1 MRTDPNAVSLD
12 ARSLDALR
20 NQAAANPKAAAH
32 QAAVQFESL
41 FMQMVVK
48 SMRDASPKA
57 DPAAG
62 GGADTFT
69 GMLDA
74 QFSRQFAGRPGGLA
88 DMLEKQLT
96 RHMQNLPAASADSQ
110 AQEMP
115 PGVQP
120 AAAGAPSPSNVP
132 TQHAGPQRAVPA
144 ASAAGAPVTPAAARA
159 AQASQAATVAR
170 AAGGTAPAQGLGSR
184 AAAFIRDMLP
194 HAKEA
199 ERQTGVPA
207 SFILGQAALESGW
220 GKGEIRNAD
229 GTPSFNL
236 FGIKATSGWK
246 GAATRVMTTEYEAGQ
261 ATRQRA
267 AFRSYGSYAE
277 AFTDYARMLSS
288 SPRYGN
294 VVRGAG
300 TAEAF
305 AGGMQRAGYATDPQ
319 YATKLARTINHTLA
333 LQRAL
338 G

>member
-1 MRTDPNAVSLD
+1 MRLDPSAGSAGLD
-12 ARSLDALR
+12 ARDLDALR
-20 NQAAANPKAAAH
+20 TQAAADPKAAAR
-32 QAAVQFESL
+32 QAATQFESL

-48 SMRDASPKA
+48 SMRDATMKA
-57 DPAAG
+57 SGDS
-62 GGADTFT
+62 GGAGDTFT

-96 RHMQNLPAASADSQ
+96 QHMQKLPAVSPAN
-110 AQEMP
+110 
-115 PGVQP
+115 QP
-120 AAAGAPSPSNVP
+120 KAAAA
-132 TQHAGPQRAVPA
+132 
-144 ASAAGAPVTPAAARA
+144 TPAAA
-159 AQASQAATVAR
+159 TP
-170 AAGGTAPAQGLGSR
+170 APAPAVHGLGAK
-184 AAAFIRDMLP
+184 AAAFLRDMLP

-220 GKGEIRNAD
+220 DKGEMKNAD
-229 GTPSFNL
+229 GSPSFNL
-236 FGIKATSGWK
+236 FGVKAGGSWK
-246 GAATRVMTTEYEAGQ
+246 GATTQVATTEYQGGQ
-261 ATRQRA
+261 AVKQKA

-277 AFTDYARMLSS
+277 AFADYARMLAS

-294 VVRGAG
+294 VVK
-300 TAEAF
+300 TASSAESF

-319 YATKLARTINHTLA
+319 DATKLARTINHTLA